1 MKKHHALFALCL
13 LSTGFSTNVVY
24 QYQSEQGLFRSIASD
39 KVEITMENILSEV
52 EQLKESAESMKS
64 DRDEIKAYL
73 EGEKS
78 EQKLESLLSLRDDK
92 FKNIRETVL
101 KNRKVRK
108 AIKVF
113 IDENQGEIKE
123 EVQKGLQ
130 GYLDGL
136 NSSELVEISLKLENS
151 IEKALERKAVAQEKQ
166 LDELSASICEQ
177 NRTLSSLT
185 SKIESLI
192 QDKKNVISEVKD
204 NTATSVDKT
213 PSALELLMAF
223 QRPYAMDAANFF
235 NAPAPIGLQSEAN
248 PLGLDMNFLMMTQML
263 TNSSGFGPRANI
275 NYAPVYHQNRNYNGM
290 PSMMN
295 FGSDM
300 ANPFSNQVQN
310 RGPLQ
315 GIESGFNF
323 VPQFQRGNV
332 TPTEISLLGPV
343 Q

>member
-24 QYQSEQGLFRSIASD
+24 QYQSGQEIFRGIASD
-39 KVEITMENILSEV
+39 KIEITMENILSEV
-52 EQLKESAESMKS
+52 EKVKKSAENMKA

-73 EGEKS
+73 ESEKS
-78 EQKLESLLSLRDDK
+78 EQKLESLLSLRDEK
-92 FKNIRETVL
+92 FKNIRETVI

-108 AIKVF
+108 AIKAF
-113 IDENQGEIKE
+113 INENQGEIKE

-166 LDELSASICEQ
+166 LDELTASICEQ

-192 QDKKNVISEVKD
+192 QDKEVVISEVKD
-204 NTATSVDKT
+204 ETVDQT

-223 QRPYAMDAANFF
+223 QRPYTMDAASFF
-235 NAPAPIGLQSEAN
+235 NAPAPIGLQSASN

-263 TNSSGFGPRANI
+263 TNSSGLGPRANI

-295 FGSDM
+295 YGGNM
-300 ANPFSNQVQN
+300 ANPFSNQPQN

-332 TPTEISLLGPV
+332 TPTEISLLGPT